1 MNRLANFVVG
11 FLAVAPASVFAETAQ
26 TIYKFVD
33 ESGRVTYANAPIKG
47 GIKLALEPLTIMQS
61 APNAP
66 IAPIASNAPNL
77 QPPPARVVPVAK
89 VVSVPSPSYAA
100 VRPVSFTPAATV
112 APPPALAIVAPPAA
126 PSPTTVAVL
135 DANENTLLLAQQ
147 RRAEVRQRIVQSEIQ
162 AEEKSLGGARAA
174 LTAEQRRS
182 GEIRTMRAS
191 FAVNAATATPQKP
204 LISAET
210 RAEIERHFERVRNLQ
225 DEVAMHEG
233 NIAALRDEVV
243 AAR

>member
-11 FLAVAPASVFAETAQ
+11 CLAVAPACGVAETAQ

-47 GIKLALEPLTIMQS
+47 GIKLALEPLTILQS
-61 APNAP
+61 APPAP
-66 IAPIASNAPNL
+66 IALNASTP
-77 QPPPARVVPVAK
+77 QPPPARVIPVAK

-100 VRPVSFTPAATV
+100 AVLPVLFTPAVPITVPPASATV
-112 APPPALAIVAPPAA
+112 VASAVPPPV
-126 PSPTTVAVL
+126 VVL
-135 DANENTLLLAQQ
+135 EANENTLLRAQQ
-147 RRAEVRQRIVQSEIQ
+147 RRAEVRLRIVQSEIQ
-162 AEEKSLGGARAA
+162 AEEKTLSGAREA

-204 LISAET
+204 LISTEA

-233 NIAALRDEVV
+233 NIAALRDEMV
-243 AAR
+243 AAK

>member
-11 FLAVAPASVFAETAQ
+11 CLAVAPASVFAETAQ

-66 IAPIASNAPNL
+66 IASNAPNL
-77 QPPPARVVPVAK
+77 QPPPARVIPVAK
-89 VVSVPSPSYAA
+89 VVSVPSPSYATA
-100 VRPVSFTPAATV
+100 VRPVSFAPAATV
-112 APPPALAIVAPPAA
+112 TPPPALAIVAEPAA
-126 PSPTTVAVL
+126 PPPTTVAVL

-174 LTAEQRRS
+174 LAAEQRRS

-191 FAVNAATATPQKP
+191 FAVNAAAATPQKP
-204 LISAET
+204 LISAEA

-243 AAR
+243 AAK